1 MKNDETK
8 EQGNKS
14 QPLRRM
20 SFTSSSIA
28 MGCLPEQSKLRE
40 TVIQALV
47 SFSSKDLPTKEQVC
61 KELVPIFLKIDR
73 MRGIPAIIDKKWVFD
88 PCKNINNDDMVRE
101 LHVDCDTVQGLGDE
115 AQNLVQYEVRSPDRN
130 LPWWE
135 FVLLRNH
142 SGVLDESML
151 VLRVDHAIGDGL
163 SIGKLCTKI
172 LKFEDG
178 SVVKD
183 LIPAKM
189 RLGKKD
195 SEIRA
200 KGKGIWSWF
209 RMLRMIITAALK
221 VALLPLTQFDHS
233 IVFAKGVV
241 GKYAKDTRQRKMI
254 IFDQV
259 PLDFVR
265 AIKTKADMSL
275 NDVLVVALSQ
285 AIHDFCRYNDCQI
298 FKKHG
303 TKVNC
308 RAIMTYGFPSNH
320 DDHDG
325 ILHNRWYVMLKI

>member
-1 MKNDETK
+1 
-8 EQGNKS
+8 
-14 QPLRRM
+14 
-20 SFTSSSIA
+20 
-28 MGCLPEQSKLRE
+28 
-40 TVIQALV
+40 
-47 SFSSKDLPTKEQVC
+47 
-61 KELVPIFLKIDR
+61 
-73 MRGIPAIIDKKWVFD
+73 
-88 PCKNINNDDMVRE
+88 
-101 LHVDCDTVQGLGDE
+101 
-115 AQNLVQYEVRSPDRN
+115 
-130 LPWWE
+130 
-135 FVLLRNH
+135 
-142 SGVLDESML
+142 
-151 VLRVDHAIGDGL
+151 
-163 SIGKLCTKI
+163 
-172 LKFEDG
+172 
-178 SVVKD
+178 
-183 LIPAKM
+183 
-189 RLGKKD
+189 
-195 SEIRA
+195 
-200 KGKGIWSWF
+200 
-209 RMLRMIITAALK
+209 MIITAALK